1 MPDRAQTCFT
11 FRMPASI
18 ILPLYP
24 FRGALLLSHSCV
36 SDARVNI
43 NPLKKQL
50 VENFENEV

>member
-36 SDARVNI
+36 SDVRVNI

-50 VENFENEV
+50 VENLENEV